1 MEDLSKDQKDV
12 YNTYITNGI
21 DKNDAEGLVRGT
33 LSQEAFFSKLDAKEK
48 PKDVN
53 SLLDQEGYDTK
64 LIEKV
69 GKKVKERK
77 ESSEYLAESG
87 PDDRMTFDAL
97 GFTKEEAFNFSGVR
111 TDTDKEL
118 PGSIRFDLS
127 FSLPNSEYKVAEAKK
142 LYKKYLVEEKGL
154 KLEEI
159 DELIGNIAT
168 EDLEAFAINNNIQL
182 SLNKVELNTAYEL
195 SWQIFNQYH

>member
-1 MEDLSKDQKDV
+1 MEDLSQDQKDV

-118 PGSIRFDLS
+118 PGRD
-127 FSLPNSEYKVAEAKK
+127 NK
-142 LYKKYLVEEKGL
+142 
-154 KLEEI
+154 
-159 DELIGNIAT
+159 
-168 EDLEAFAINNNIQL
+168 FAILPENL
-182 SLNKVELNTAYEL
+182 KELKTFILTKWNEIIKDEPLIYEKYKEDAIIHE
-195 SWQIFNQYH
+195 QKKMIN